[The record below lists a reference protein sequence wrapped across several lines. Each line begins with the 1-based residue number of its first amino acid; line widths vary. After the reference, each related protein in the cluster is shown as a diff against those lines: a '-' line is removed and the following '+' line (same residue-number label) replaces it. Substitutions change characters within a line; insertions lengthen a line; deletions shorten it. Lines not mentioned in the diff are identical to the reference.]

1 MPTVTVRQPAS
12 VRVRVDTPGR
22 PATVQTISYGTKTVR
37 SLNDLGLTGANTGD
51 VIVYNSQTETFNV
64 RPVGTATPVTGNLL
78 PSSDLN
84 YDLGSPSNR
93 WRSLYVGSNTIDIGG
108 TVLKTDANTGSLAI
122 SAAPTDAYP
131 NPIAI
136 LVTAKGGFSPVQTV
150 GGEIPVGALDA
161 TVAGSVTYLAFQG
174 ADSGFF

>member
-22 PATVQTISYGTKTVR
+22 TTTVQTISYNTKTLR
-37 SLNDLGLTGANTGD
+37 SLNDLGVTGANTGD
-51 VIVYNSQTETFNV
+51 VIVYNSQTQTFNV
-64 RPVGTATPVTGNLL
+64 KPIGTQTPVTGNLL
-78 PSSDLN
+78 PSADLQ
-84 YDLGSPSNR
+84 YDLGSPTNR
-93 WRSLYVGSNTIDIGG
+93 FRSLYVGSNTIDIGG

-136 LVTAKGGFSPVQTV
+136 IVTAKGGFTPVQTV

-161 TVAGSVTYLAFQG
+161 TVAGSVTYMAFEG